1 MKVKK
6 SKYWALKSGMSM
18 KKGDLVKYKSYNFL
32 MNGVFGIVLSD
43 FDDGYMIS
51 WLIDGKFVKPIWYSF
66 RDLVP
71 LTLESSKDLLSKAH

>member
-1 MKVKK
+1 
-6 SKYWALKSGMSM
+6 M

-32 MNGVFGIVLSD
+32 RNGVFGIVLSD

-51 WLIDGKFVKPIWYSF
+51 WLVKGKIIEPQWHSF

-71 LTLESSKDLLSKAH
+71 LTLDSSKDLLSKAL